1 MFGVTMLYAVVI
13 GSLNALLHT
22 NYAFLCHKPEN
33 ASLMDHLGPWPWYVA
48 SLIALS
54 MVFYSLLNL
63 PFVIAR
69 RL

>member
-1 MFGVTMLYAVVI
+1 MLYAVVV

-22 NYAFLCHKPEN
+22 NYAFLCHTPEN

-69 RL
+69 RAK